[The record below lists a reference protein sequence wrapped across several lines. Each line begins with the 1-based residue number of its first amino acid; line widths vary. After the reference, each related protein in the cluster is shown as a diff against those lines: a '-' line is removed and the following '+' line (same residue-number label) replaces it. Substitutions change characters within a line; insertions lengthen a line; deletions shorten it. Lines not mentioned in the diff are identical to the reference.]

1 MLLLGP
7 AHWYYRRSIWI
18 ALILVVLITFC
29 LSVFFCLAPS
39 QFPSGKIIKIPAGS
53 TLTETAQILHSQNI
67 IRSEFFYK
75 VAVVLIGGSKSIVM
89 GDYAFTQP
97 QSVLRIAYRTSNGI
111 QDLVRIKVT
120 IPEGLS
126 SQEISAILA
135 KAIPTFDVDLF
146 KIQARPYEGYLFP
159 DTYYFTNTTTPD
171 AVISALRANFDHRV
185 SSVRDGINLASTSIS
200 SRKFSD
206 IITMASIVEKEAT
219 SSVDRRIIAGIL
231 WKRIDA
237 KMPLQV
243 DPPFYYFLN
252 KSSSQLTLND
262 LTIDSPYNLYVHS
275 GLTPTP
281 IDNPG
286 LDAIMDTMN
295 PTPSK
300 FWFYLS
306 DKKGV
311 MHYAITFDE
320 HVANKAHYI

>member
-7 AHWYYRRSIWI
+7 AHWYHRRSIWI
-18 ALILVVLITFC
+18 ALILVVLIAFC
-29 LSVFFCLAPS
+29 LGVFFCLAPS
-39 QFPSGKIIKIPAGS
+39 HFPSGKIVKIPSGS
-53 TLTETAQILHSQNI
+53 TLTETAQILHSHNI

-89 GDYAFTQP
+89 GDYAFNQP
-97 QSVLRIAYRTSNGI
+97 QSVLRVAYRTSNGI
-111 QDLVRIKVT
+111 QDLARIKVT

-126 SQEISAILA
+126 SQEISAILV
-135 KAIPTFDVDLF
+135 KAIPAFDGDSF
-146 KIQARPYEGYLFP
+146 RTQAKTYEGFLFP
-159 DTYYFTNTTTPD
+159 DTYYFTSATTPD
-171 AVISALRANFDHRV
+171 DAVSAMRANFSHRV
-185 SSVRDGINLASTSIS
+185 SSIQESLNLATTSVS

-219 SSVDRRIIAGIL
+219 SSIDRRIIAGIL
-231 WKRIDA
+231 WKRLDA

-252 KSSSQLTLND
+252 KTSSQLTLND
-262 LTIDSPYNLYVHS
+262 LTVDSPYNLYVYS

-286 LDAIMDTMN
+286 LDAILDTVS
-295 PTPSK
+295 PTSSK

-306 DKKGV
+306 DKNGV

-320 HVANKAHYI
+320 HIANKAHYL